1 MKFAAERK
9 RATGVAV
16 TWFIFFFP
24 SAVAW
29 AVEPKPAPVEAP
41 ARDVC
46 MRSAKAVG
54 HVSPGVGG
62 KTSFL
67 SVFEGE
73 GALYSDALA
82 DAKLQFARKLAWP
95 SRAQFP
101 EAVAATSEAK
111 ATCVVNKGTRVRVR
125 VSFPA
130 QEAGAVFAR
139 LATQEAATLDT
150 LAFLASHATLSV
162 GTRFAGSVSL
172 QEHLA
177 RAGRAPLPA
186 LLSACET
193 LAPSACKGLDAE
205 AETRAVVAQESAR
218 KSLEFR
224 FTPEDEVARSLL
236 AEVDSTLQ
244 SRGLRVRDSSVTD
257 EERQLKARCQRVIL
271 PGVEGQNLRIIELVC
286 EADALVKGSRVATMR
301 FLGRGQD
308 VNHDDAVLDARR
320 RLAVDEFRFAF
331 ENENGNEKK

>member
-1 MKFAAERK
+1 MTNAAQRK

-16 TWFIFFFP
+16 PWLVFLFP
-24 SAVAW
+24 SAFPS

-46 MRSAKAVG
+46 MRSAKGVP
-54 HVSPGVGG
+54 HVPPSAGG

-67 SVFEGE
+67 SIFEGE
-73 GALYSDALA
+73 GALYSEALA
-82 DAKLQFARKLAWP
+82 DAKMQFARKLAWP
-95 SRAQFP
+95 SRAEFP
-101 EAVAATSEAK
+101 EAVAATSQAI
-111 ATCVVNKGTRVRVR
+111 ATCVVNKGTRVRVQ

-130 QEAGAVFAR
+130 PEAVSAFAR
-139 LATQEAATLDT
+139 LAAQEAATLDT
-150 LAFLASHATLSV
+150 LTFLASHASLPV

-193 LAPSACKGLDAE
+193 LASSACKGLDIE
-205 AETRAVVAQESAR
+205 AETRAVVALENAR

-244 SRGLRVRDSSVTD
+244 ARGLRVRDPSVTD

-320 RLAVDEFRFAF
+320 RLAVDEFRFAS
-331 ENENGNEKK
+331 NDENGYEK